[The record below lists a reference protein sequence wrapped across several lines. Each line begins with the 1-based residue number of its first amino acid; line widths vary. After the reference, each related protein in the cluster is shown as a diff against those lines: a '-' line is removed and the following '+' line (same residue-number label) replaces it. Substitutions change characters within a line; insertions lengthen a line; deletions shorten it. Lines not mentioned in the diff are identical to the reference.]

1 MKESIFILIFG
12 VNLFWMKREKGK
24 RLNWNIFYSL
34 KMRLMKNLRGIISI
48 LIQRRNDKLKSI

>member
-1 MKESIFILIFG
+1 MKENIFILIFG

-34 KMRLMKNLRGIISI
+34 KMRIMKNLRGIISI

>member
-1 MKESIFILIFG
+1 MKENIFILIFG